1 MGLLFGIGLL
11 IAAAIPDMSKKIKS
25 AERERM
31 KLEMYGP
38 ENKEAVKIVEA
49 IKYCG
54 MNGTK
59 STVYPEELLDLARQY
74 KMEGKPR
81 AYDCAVHDLAKRE
94 CEKRGISFTG
104 KYVNT
109 FHLPNGNGG
118 F

>member
-11 IAAAIPDMSKKIKS
+11 GLAAIPDIARSMKN
-25 AERERM
+25 AERERRNIE
-31 KLEMYGP
+31 LYGP
-38 ENKEAVKIVEA
+38 NNRQAMDIVDA
-49 IKYCG
+49 IKYGG
-54 MNGTK
+54 MNGKK
-59 STVYPEELLDLARQY
+59 SPVYMQETLDLARQY
-74 KMEGKPR
+74 KMEGRPR

-94 CEKRGISFTG
+94 CEKRGIPFTG

>member
-11 IAAAIPDMSKKIKS
+11 IAAAIPDISKKAKT
-25 AERERM
+25 AQRERM
-31 KLEMYGP
+31 KVEMYGP
-38 ENKEAVKIVEA
+38 ESREA
-49 IKYCG
+49 IEIVDAIRYGG
-54 MNGTK
+54 MNGKK
-59 STVYPEELLDLARQY
+59 SPVYIQEILALAKQY
-74 KMEGKPR
+74 KAEGKPR

-94 CEKRGISFTG
+94 CEKRGIPFTG